1 MSDAPTIEEGSVWWT
16 IEPSIE
22 SAGYGST
29 TIRPSRVK
37 MWRRERGLPGYW
49 QASAF
54 NAETGKVDDDT
65 NCTRIHRES
74 DIGRTLFASEAAA
87 WSAYLGPIPT
97 AESIAAELEERAA
110 ELDPY
115 TGWPEAAARVAALR
129 AIAARLTRADSR
141 ALPDCPLTEV
151 PPERKIGIIIDR
163 DDRDSTEA
171 FARKVLGDGFL
182 VYAVRL
188 GGPAALPWA
197 WVTAHQFVA
206 KGYDRVVVLF
216 DAKQGQE
223 ETGDRQ
229 SRIETS
235 MREHGLQDTVVVCP
249 WQGDHGDFLNILAEI
264 RGSEPT
270 KGGSDGSV

>member
-1 MSDAPTIEEGSVWWT
+1 MSDAPTIEDGSIWWT

-22 SAGYGST
+22 SAGHGST

-129 AIAARLTRADSR
+129 AIAARLTCMDSQPEQNKGE
-141 ALPDCPLTEV
+141 AATEV
-151 PPERKIGIIIDR
+151 PR
-163 DDRDSTEA
+163 
-171 FARKVLGDGFL
+171 
-182 VYAVRL
+182 
-188 GGPAALPWA
+188 
-197 WVTAHQFVA
+197 
-206 KGYDRVVVLF
+206 
-216 DAKQGQE
+216 
-223 ETGDRQ
+223 
-229 SRIETS
+229 
-235 MREHGLQDTVVVCP
+235 
-249 WQGDHGDFLNILAEI
+249 
-264 RGSEPT
+264 
-270 KGGSDGSV
+270 